1 MRNIPFIIVLSL
13 LAGSSAIAA
22 EDSLGTILHKIDE
35 ANKVGQ
41 HFAFEMKVE
50 SFRPGKPTDGN
61 QIIGYST
68 YDRTLEVKSIIH
80 FVAPRTVVG
89 RKMLIEGSYIW
100 ASFPK
105 TRNLI
110 RLTPLQIL
118 LGEVAYGDVLRIV
131 YGRDYDAKGI
141 ADTVLGDTPAV
152 VVRMD
157 LKPARAGSNYPKID
171 LVVERKSFRLLG
183 SRIHGAGGRLI
194 KTVRFEEPALF
205 DGRAINRRIRID
217 DALKPG
223 HYSVMQYLRMGDVA
237 IDPAYFTKDMLVRS
251 RIYAF

>member
-1 MRNIPFIIVLSL
+1 MRSILHPLAAIL
-13 LAGSSAIAA
+13 LATSTVRAA
-22 EDSLGTILHKIDE
+22 DSTATILHEIDE

-50 SFRPGKPTDGN
+50 SFRPGKPVDAN

-68 YDRTLEVKSIIH
+68 YDQSFEVKSIIH

-131 YGRDYDAKGI
+131 YGRDYDARTI
-141 ADTVLGDTPAV
+141 SDTLVEAVPAL

-157 LKPARAGSNYPKID
+157 LKASRAGANYPKID
-171 LVVERKSFRLLG
+171 LVVEAKTRRLMG
-183 SRIHGAGGRLI
+183 SRIYGGGGRLI
-194 KTVRFEEPALF
+194 KTVRYENPAPFE
-205 DGRAINRRIRID
+205 GHSINRKIRID
-217 DALKPG
+217 DAIKPG
-223 HYSVMQYLRMGDVA
+223 HYSVMEYLRLGSVG
-237 IDPAYFTKDMLVRS
+237 IDASYFTKDMLVRA
-251 RIYAF
+251 RTYDF